1 MCSTTRFGL
10 RGKASASSGAQDGH
24 GKYETRA
31 EFEQRLD
38 RTARRLPEAFI
49 NNAIG
54 NLQKRCKLLYEAN
67 GGLFEEGGR
76 SRRAL

>member
-1 MCSTTRFGL
+1 MGTE
-10 RGKASASSGAQDGH
+10 
-24 GKYETRA
+24 KYETRA

-38 RTARRLPEAFI
+38 RTDRRLPAAFI

-54 NLQKRCKLLYEAN
+54 NLQKRCQLLYKAK

-76 SRRAL
+76 SRRAV